1 MAKDYVDP
9 DDYKQTIGRI
19 DLCRSIIRN
28 LEVNASIPFYK
39 DSLSS
44 TEETLMQYKI
54 LCQTVQE
61 VVSEMD
67 SCLGKDNICTDEML
81 RSWIKKLRIGKR

>member
-1 MAKDYVDP
+1 MAKDFVDP

-61 VVSEMD
+61 VVSDMD
-67 SCLGKDNICTDEML
+67 SCLGKDNICTDDKL
-81 RSWIKKLRIGKR
+81 RSWIKMLRIGKR

>member
-1 MAKDYVDP
+1 MAKDFADP
-9 DDYKQTIGRI
+9 DNYKQTIGRI

-44 TEETLMQYKI
+44 TEETLMQYKE
-54 LCQTVQE
+54 LCQSVQD

-67 SCLGKDNICTDEML
+67 NCLGEDNICTDEKL
-81 RSWIKKLRIGKR
+81 RSWIKMLRIGKG

>member
-1 MAKDYVDP
+1 MAKDFVDP

-19 DLCRSIIRN
+19 DLCWSIIRN

-54 LCQTVQE
+54 LCQTIQE

-67 SCLGKDNICTDEML
+67 SCLGNDNICTDEKL
-81 RSWIKKLRIGKR
+81 RSWIEKLRIGKR

>member
-1 MAKDYVDP
+1 MAKDFVEP

-28 LEVNASIPFYK
+28 LEVNVSIPFYK

-61 VVSEMD
+61 IVSEMD
-67 SCLGKDNICTDEML
+67 SCLGNDNICTDEML

>member
-1 MAKDYVDP
+1 MAKDFVDP
-9 DDYKQTIGRI
+9 DNYKQTIGRI

-44 TEETLMQYKI
+44 TEETLM
-54 LCQTVQE
+54 
-61 VVSEMD
+61 
-67 SCLGKDNICTDEML
+67 
-81 RSWIKKLRIGKR
+81 